1 MGIIVYR
8 FTHLVLIIVLSSFL
22 AVHAVESFSRK
33 LCRGSSCQGRVVVT
47 MAMHHCADVC
57 VHTQTSVR
65 GIGKSD
71 CSYVVFLG
79 AHVCCVC
86 LVKSDSLSKK
96 KKTNLFWMSFIY
108 HTWRDV
114 CMHTRIK
121 LPKKS
126 RNVFYF
132 MYLCNFFLYA
142 IMLWIYLSLACLQFQ
157 DFTIEVK
164 RQ

>member
-96 KKTNLFWMSFIY
+96 KKKKIFFGCHLSTTHGGMCACTHTYKTPQKIQKRFLFHVFMQFFP
-108 HTWRDV
+108 V
-114 CMHTRIK
+114 CYYVVDIF
-121 LPKKS
+121 
-126 RNVFYF
+126 V
-132 MYLCNFFLYA
+132 
-142 IMLWIYLSLACLQFQ
+142 LSLFAISGFYN
-157 DFTIEVK
+157 
-164 RQ
+164 